1 MKKKNIKKMESIFLT
16 ALPNNKN
23 SQITLPKIETEKT
36 TKLHQADVS
45 KYLEETGLEQI
56 LSVTERGDDME
67 TKRKLRRHNKNIKS
81 LPGNNK
87 VNKKT
92 PDGEGK
98 NCKINTIHIRFNEP
112 NKYNKMPTA
121 EHKRTGRMNN
131 KKKYNLKLL
140 LKNDRMNESIRTASN
155 RKQQSYVDMLKET
168 VKISHSRDKEAV
180 VEPRMILRKRRPYED
195 SKNGHNL
202 NNTGG
207 LSLEMGTN
215 NGNAEKRLL
224 VAPEKRKALSIETN
238 SKLAHSKP
246 VQLDNNTSTG
256 SDSQSEEDRK
266 KTMESINQIIARYD
280 NVNTLKKPKKVNQS
294 NIKFVNKNVKQN
306 TALLRTR
313 NGNAN
318 KSMASL
324 GSQSSAETLGEAICI
339 QKDNPK
345 DTSTLPYIDKV
356 NNKRIKKP
364 SMFRVT
370 VKTKTPDP
378 AKEHRKISASHPDGF
393 GENRILPINRNCES
407 TFLKRIS
414 HRPFEEDTST
424 GNTQTLLKNSRTR
437 RMVYSLS
444 NGQYGPLKRKKCKN
458 GLSKHKTVAHFKLK
472 KNEKY

>member
-36 TKLHQADVS
+36 TKLRQADVS

-92 PDGEGK
+92 PEGEGK

-140 LKNDRMNESIRTASN
+140 LKNDRTKESIRTASN

-168 VKISHSRDKEAV
+168 VKILHSRDKEAV
-180 VEPRMILRKRRPYED
+180 VGPRMILQKRRPYEG

-202 NNTGG
+202 NNTGS

-215 NGNAEKRLL
+215 NSNAEKRLP

-238 SKLAHSKP
+238 SKPVHSKP
-246 VQLDNNTSTG
+246 VQLDDNTSTG

-266 KTMESINQIIARYD
+266 KIMESINQIIARYD

-318 KSMASL
+318 KSIASL
-324 GSQSSAETLGEAICI
+324 GSQSSVETPGEAICI
-339 QKDNPK
+339 QKYNPK

-444 NGQYGPLKRKKCKN
+444 NGQYGPLKGKKCKN
-458 GLSKHKTVAHFKLK
+458 GLSKHKTVAHYKLK